1 MCTIDIYE
9 FYHYLCMQNKY
20 RQSNMRMRKIFAL
33 LMIIMTSTMIY
44 AQDKRRVVMMQTTAG
59 NIRIELYNETPLH
72 RDNFVRLVNEHFYD
86 SLLFHRVIKS
96 FMIQAGEPVSRHAQP
111 GVFLGDSTLNYT
123 IPAEIRTPQIYHKR
137 GAVAMARE
145 PDEVNPEQK
154 SSSCQFYIV
163 WGKRFSSQ
171 AIERIQERL
180 DTIKGGIKLTD
191 EMISTYRKT
200 GGTPHLDGTYT
211 VFGEV
216 TEGLDVIER
225 IQAVMTDDD
234 DRPVDDQRILKAIV
248 VE

>member
-1 MCTIDIYE
+1 
-9 FYHYLCMQNKY
+9 
-20 RQSNMRMRKIFAL
+20 MRKIFAL
-33 LMIIMTSTMIY
+33 LMIIMSSTMIY

-86 SLLFHRVIKS
+86 SLLFHRVIKN
-96 FMIQAGEPVSRHAQP
+96 FMIQAGDPVSRHAQP
-111 GVFLGDSTLNYT
+111 GVFLGDSSLNYT

-145 PDEVNPEQK
+145 PDEVNPEQN

-171 AIERIQERL
+171 AIERVQERL

>member
-1 MCTIDIYE
+1 
-9 FYHYLCMQNKY
+9 
-20 RQSNMRMRKIFAL
+20 MRKIFAL

-96 FMIQAGEPVSRHAQP
+96 FMIQAGDPVSRHAQP

-123 IPAEIRTPQIYHKR
+123 IPAEIRTPKIYHKR

-145 PDEVNPEQK
+145 PDEVNPEQN

-171 AIERIQERL
+171 AIERVQERL

>member
-1 MCTIDIYE
+1 MHLYE
-9 FYHYLCMQNKY
+9 FYHYLCKQNKY
-20 RQSNMRMRKIFAL
+20 RHNNMRMRKIFAL

-96 FMIQAGEPVSRHAQP
+96 FMIQAGDPVSRHAQP

-145 PDEVNPEQK
+145 PDEVNPEQN

-171 AIERIQERL
+171 AIERVQERL

>member
-1 MCTIDIYE
+1 
-9 FYHYLCMQNKY
+9 
-20 RQSNMRMRKIFAL
+20 MRMRKIFAL

-96 FMIQAGEPVSRHAQP
+96 FMIQAGDPVSRHAQP
-111 GVFLGDSTLNYT
+111 GVFLGDSSLNYT

>member
-1 MCTIDIYE
+1 
-9 FYHYLCMQNKY
+9 
-20 RQSNMRMRKIFAL
+20 MRMRIFFAL

-96 FMIQAGEPVSRHAQP
+96 FMIQTGDPVSRHAQP

-145 PDEVNPEQK
+145 PDEVNPEQN

-171 AIERIQERL
+171 AIERVQERL

-234 DRPVDDQRILKAIV
+234 DRPVDDQRILKAFIV
-248 VE
+248 E

>member
-1 MCTIDIYE
+1 
-9 FYHYLCMQNKY
+9 
-20 RQSNMRMRKIFAL
+20 MRKIFAL

-96 FMIQAGEPVSRHAQP
+96 FMIQAGDPVSRYAQP

-234 DRPVDDQRILKAIV
+234 DRPVDDQRILKAFIV
-248 VE
+248 E

>member
-1 MCTIDIYE
+1 
-9 FYHYLCMQNKY
+9 
-20 RQSNMRMRKIFAL
+20 MRKIFAL

-86 SLLFHRVIKS
+86 SLLFHRVIKN
-96 FMIQAGEPVSRHAQP
+96 FMIQAGDPMSRHAQP

-145 PDEVNPEQK
+145 PDDVNPEQK

-171 AIERIQERL
+171 AIERVQERL

-234 DRPVDDQRILKAIV
+234 DRPVEDQRILKAIV

>member
-1 MCTIDIYE
+1 
-9 FYHYLCMQNKY
+9 
-20 RQSNMRMRKIFAL
+20 MRMRKIFAL

-96 FMIQAGEPVSRHAQP
+96 FMIQAGDPVSRHAQP
-111 GVFLGDSTLNYT
+111 GVFLGDSSLNYT

-171 AIERIQERL
+171 AIERVQERL

-216 TEGLDVIER
+216 TEGLDVMER

>member
-1 MCTIDIYE
+1 MHLYE

-20 RQSNMRMRKIFAL
+20 RHSNMRMRKIFAL
-33 LMIIMTSTMIY
+33 LMIIMTSTMIF

-96 FMIQAGEPVSRHAQP
+96 FMIQAGDPVSRHAQP

-171 AIERIQERL
+171 AIERVQERL

-234 DRPVDDQRILKAIV
+234 DRPVEDQRILKAIV

>member
-1 MCTIDIYE
+1 
-9 FYHYLCMQNKY
+9 
-20 RQSNMRMRKIFAL
+20 MRKIFAL

-96 FMIQAGEPVSRHAQP
+96 FMIQAGDPVSRHAQP

-145 PDEVNPEQK
+145 PDEVNPEQN

-171 AIERIQERL
+171 AIERVQEQL

>member
-1 MCTIDIYE
+1 
-9 FYHYLCMQNKY
+9 
-20 RQSNMRMRKIFAL
+20 MRKIFAL
-33 LMIIMTSTMIY
+33 LMIIMTSTMIF

-96 FMIQAGEPVSRHAQP
+96 FMIQAGDPVSRHAQP

-171 AIERIQERL
+171 AIERVQERL

-234 DRPVDDQRILKAIV
+234 DRPVEDQRILKAIV

>member
-1 MCTIDIYE
+1 
-9 FYHYLCMQNKY
+9 
-20 RQSNMRMRKIFAL
+20 MRMRKIFAL

-96 FMIQAGEPVSRHAQP
+96 FMIQAGDPVSRHAQP

-234 DRPVDDQRILKAIV
+234 DRPVDDQRILKAFIV
-248 VE
+248 E

>member
-1 MCTIDIYE
+1 
-9 FYHYLCMQNKY
+9 
-20 RQSNMRMRKIFAL
+20 MRMRKIFAL
-33 LMIIMTSTMIY
+33 LIIIMTSTMIY

-96 FMIQAGEPVSRHAQP
+96 FMIQAGDPVSRHAQP

-171 AIERIQERL
+171 AIERVQERL

>member
-1 MCTIDIYE
+1 
-9 FYHYLCMQNKY
+9 
-20 RQSNMRMRKIFAL
+20 MRKIFAL
-33 LMIIMTSTMIY
+33 LIIIMTSTMIY

-96 FMIQAGEPVSRHAQP
+96 FMIQAGDPVSRHAQP

-145 PDEVNPEQK
+145 PDEVNPEQR

-171 AIERIQERL
+171 AIERVQERL

>member
-1 MCTIDIYE
+1 
-9 FYHYLCMQNKY
+9 
-20 RQSNMRMRKIFAL
+20 MRIFFAL

-96 FMIQAGEPVSRHAQP
+96 FMIQAGDPVSRHAQP

-145 PDEVNPEQK
+145 PDEVNPEQN

-171 AIERIQERL
+171 AIERVQERL

>member
-1 MCTIDIYE
+1 
-9 FYHYLCMQNKY
+9 
-20 RQSNMRMRKIFAL
+20 MRKIFAL

-96 FMIQAGEPVSRHAQP
+96 FMIQAGDPVSRHAQP

-145 PDEVNPEQK
+145 PDEVNPEQN

-171 AIERIQERL
+171 AIERVQERL

-234 DRPVDDQRILKAIV
+234 DRPVEDQRILKAIV

>member
-1 MCTIDIYE
+1 
-9 FYHYLCMQNKY
+9 
-20 RQSNMRMRKIFAL
+20 MRMRKIFAL

-96 FMIQAGEPVSRHAQP
+96 FMIQAGDPMSRHAQP

-171 AIERIQERL
+171 AIERVQERL

>member
-1 MCTIDIYE
+1 
-9 FYHYLCMQNKY
+9 MQNKY
-20 RQSNMRMRKIFAL
+20 RHNNMRMRKIFAL

-96 FMIQAGEPVSRHAQP
+96 FMIQAGDPVSRHAQP
-111 GVFLGDSTLNYT
+111 GVFLGDSSLNYT

-145 PDEVNPEQK
+145 PDEVNPEQN

-171 AIERIQERL
+171 AIERVQERL

>member
-1 MCTIDIYE
+1 
-9 FYHYLCMQNKY
+9 
-20 RQSNMRMRKIFAL
+20 MRKIFAL

-96 FMIQAGEPVSRHAQP
+96 FMIQAGDPVSRHAQP

-171 AIERIQERL
+171 AIERVQERL

-234 DRPVDDQRILKAIV
+234 DRPVEDQRILKAIV

>member
-1 MCTIDIYE
+1 
-9 FYHYLCMQNKY
+9 
-20 RQSNMRMRKIFAL
+20 MRMRKIFAL

-96 FMIQAGEPVSRHAQP
+96 FMIQAGDPVSRHAQP
-111 GVFLGDSTLNYT
+111 GVFLGDSSLNYT

-171 AIERIQERL
+171 AIERVQERL